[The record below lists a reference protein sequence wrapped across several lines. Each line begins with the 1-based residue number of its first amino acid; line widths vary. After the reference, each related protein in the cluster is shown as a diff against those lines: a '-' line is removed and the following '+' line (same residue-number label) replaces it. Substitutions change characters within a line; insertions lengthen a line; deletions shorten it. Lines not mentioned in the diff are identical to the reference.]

1 MLGSAKEQSMSDEQ
15 MVEVRTPTW
24 RERVASER
32 DELKARRERLRAF
45 IEGPEF
51 SSLDVVD
58 RGLLKLQHSAMSGYE
73 DILTQRVE
81 RL

>member
-1 MLGSAKEQSMSDEQ
+1 MRDEQ
-15 MVEVRTPTW
+15 MVEVGTPTW
-24 RERVASER
+24 RERVVAER
-32 DELKARRERLRAF
+32 DELKSRRERLRAF

-51 SSLDVVD
+51 FLLDRVD

>member
-1 MLGSAKEQSMSDEQ
+1 MRDEQ
-15 MVEVRTPTW
+15 MVDVGTPTW
-24 RERVASER
+24 RERVVAER
-32 DELKARRERLRAF
+32 DELRARRERLRTF
-45 IEGPEF
+45 IESPKF
-51 SSLDVVD
+51 SSLDRVD

>member
-1 MLGSAKEQSMSDEQ
+1 MRDEQ
-15 MVEVRTPTW
+15 MVEVGTTTW
-24 RERVASER
+24 REGVVAER

-45 IEGPEF
+45 IEGPKF
-51 SSLDVVD
+51 SSLDRVD

-73 DILTQRVE
+73 DILTQLVE

>member
-1 MLGSAKEQSMSDEQ
+1 
-15 MVEVRTPTW
+15 MVEFGTPTW
-24 RERVASER
+24 RERVVAER
-32 DELKARRERLRAF
+32 DALKARRERLRAF

-51 SSLDVVD
+51 SSLDSVD

>member
-1 MLGSAKEQSMSDEQ
+1 MRDEQ
-15 MVEVRTPTW
+15 MVEVGAPTW
-24 RERVASER
+24 RERVVAER

-51 SSLDVVD
+51 SSLDRVD